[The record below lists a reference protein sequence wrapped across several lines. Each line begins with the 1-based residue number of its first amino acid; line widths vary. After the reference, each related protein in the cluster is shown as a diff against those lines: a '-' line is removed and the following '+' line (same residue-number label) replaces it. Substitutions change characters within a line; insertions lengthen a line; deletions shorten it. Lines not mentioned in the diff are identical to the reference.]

1 MSESNTQ
8 SFAGDNNAKDFDP
21 SKTVIVGLCTGSL
34 AAAAVASSPSAAT
47 LTPLAVEAVRTAF
60 RTGLHVGIAARQV
73 YQVVDNQEC
82 WSFLVPEIS
91 ELEAGEAID
100 DFHKERVRTAIV
112 SSLVT

>member
-1 MSESNTQ
+1 MS
-8 SFAGDNNAKDFDP
+8 SFAGDNNSTDLDP
-21 SKTVIVGLCTGSL
+21 SRTVIVGLCTGSL

-47 LTPLAVEAVRTAF
+47 LTPLAVEAVRIAF
-60 RTGLHVGIAARQV
+60 RTGLHVGISARRV

-100 DFHKERVRTAIV
+100 DFHKEKVCTATV
-112 SSLVT
+112 SLLVT